1 MAIRYAINMDDG
13 RIVPMTSE
21 TLNNY
26 IYQEIDAEVAVMV
39 DKGELDAK
47 YVIGEIQKKL
57 PKETLRQQLAK
68 VAKQNVRQADFG
80 LKEAARASV
89 DMGESKVVKIDL
101 PKKPVEEKPAEKPA
115 EEKPAEKDAPKKQK
129 VNL

>member
-39 DKGELDAK
+39 DKGELDAE

-115 EEKPAEKDAPKKQK
+115 EEKPSEKDAPKKQK

>member
-115 EEKPAEKDAPKKQK
+115 EEKPSEKDAPKKQK

>member
-89 DMGESKVVKIDL
+89 DMGESKIVKIDL
-101 PKKPVEEKPAEKPA
+101 PKRPVEEKPSEKPA
-115 EEKPAEKDAPKKQK
+115 EEKPSEKDAPKKQK

>member
-68 VAKQNVRQADFG
+68 VARQNVRQADFG

-101 PKKPVEEKPAEKPA
+101 PKKPVEEKPAE
-115 EEKPAEKDAPKKQK
+115 EKPAEKDAPKKQK

>member
-101 PKKPVEEKPAEKPA
+101 PKKPVEEKPSGEPA
-115 EEKPAEKDAPKKQK
+115 EEKPSEKDAPKKQK

>member
-26 IYQEIDAEVAVMV
+26 IYKEIDAEVAVMV
-39 DKGELDAK
+39 DKGELDAM
-47 YVIGEIQKKL
+47 YVVGEIQKKL

>member
-101 PKKPVEEKPAEKPA
+101 PKKPVEEKPAEK
-115 EEKPAEKDAPKKQK
+115 DAPKKQK

>member
-101 PKKPVEEKPAEKPA
+101 PKKPA

>member
-101 PKKPVEEKPAEKPA
+101 PKKPVEEKPSEKPA
-115 EEKPAEKDAPKKQK
+115 EEKPSEKDAPKKQK

>member
-57 PKETLRQQLAK
+57 PKEILRQQLAK